1 VELTGRVPSLDAL
14 GEALANGTPVPIDS
28 ADAGTYRNAGLT
40 GLEVVTFP
48 AASTPPR
55 AGGVAA

>member
-1 VELTGRVPSLDAL
+1 VPPLDAL
-14 GEALANGTPVPIDS
+14 GEAFANGTPVPIDS